1 MTGDSHK
8 WRFRELL
15 AMQLPVLCGL
25 FSPVATYSVVSK
37 MLFELLF
44 DPVKTVQAHAFEVG
58 ARVRA
63 GMRVRVRAGMRMRV
77 RAGISPAYIVVE

>member
-1 MTGDSHK
+1 MQNPTAIEDKGNRHLTQVLTGDSHK

-25 FSPVATYSVVSK
+25 FSPVATFSVVSK
-37 MLFELLF
+37 ILFELLF

-58 ARVRA
+58 ERECC
-63 GMRVRVRAGMRMRV
+63 GKGECE
-77 RAGISPAYIVVE
+77 G